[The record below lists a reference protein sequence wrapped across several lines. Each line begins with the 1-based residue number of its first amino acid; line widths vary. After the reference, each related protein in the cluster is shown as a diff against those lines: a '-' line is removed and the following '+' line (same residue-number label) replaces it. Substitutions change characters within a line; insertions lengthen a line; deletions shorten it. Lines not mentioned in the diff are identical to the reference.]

1 MKIQSPLHGSAIF
14 LHSLAFETLYMALRE
29 LRGYSVVEGKK
40 IAILG
45 DLGSACYAS
54 LLHIIPTAAIVTL
67 LVLILG
73 GHCI

>member
-1 MKIQSPLHGSAIF
+1 MKIQRPLHGSEIF
-14 LHSLAFETLYMALRE
+14 CSLGFETLYMALRE
-29 LRGYSVVEGKK
+29 LRGCSVVEQKK